1 MPRAS
6 ISQGIQRGWC
16 CFNLALKKPAN
27 SGLLLFLLVM
37 YIVAPIPEDL
47 TAPSVTIHS
56 WSDGLAIVI
65 DFVNFRLSLAAL
77 KLDMVDSDQEIFS
90 VEARPAVSESS
101 GAMIWLPPLITLL
114 RALYAPINDRNA
126 FTVFGASHFVRGDT

>member
-1 MPRAS
+1 
-6 ISQGIQRGWC
+6 
-16 CFNLALKKPAN
+16 
-27 SGLLLFLLVM
+27 M
-37 YIVAPIPEDL
+37 YNVAPIPEDL

-65 DFVNFRLSLAAL
+65 DFVNLRLSLAAL

-90 VEARPAVSESS
+90 VEERPAVSESS
-101 GAMIWLPPLITLL
+101 GPMIWLLPLITLL

-126 FTVFGASHFVRGDT
+126 FTVFGRHTL